1 VSEAEGA
8 EGQVDGLR
16 EREREGERERGRERS
31 ETVSWLVR
39 DREEWWKRNGAGLVI
54 LDKGQVTAR
63 YSAGGFSVSASI
75 RYSAG
80 GFSVS
85 ASIWIRTCICIYV
98 HVHVHVCT

>member
-16 EREREGERERGRERS
+16 EREREGERERERERS

-75 RYSAG
+75 
-80 GFSVS
+80 
-85 ASIWIRTCICIYV
+85 WIRTCICIYV
-98 HVHVHVCT
+98 HVHVHVHVCT